1 MKRKYVTPSIS
12 IVGFSAENIVT
23 VSNVQNVTESV
34 RDFMKQQ
41 GGEQGEITIFDLK
54 L

>member
-1 MKRKYVTPSIS
+1 MKRKYVTPSIG
-12 IVGFSAENIVT
+12 IVGFNAENIVT

-34 RDFMKQQ
+34 RDFMMQQ
-41 GGEQGEITIFDLK
+41 NGEQGEITIFDLK